1 MRHEIRSEI
10 HCGAECVIVQG
21 PGSTAEDWGS
31 PEAGQARSSRGPRT
45 GLCDSREPIWGD
57 RQGTEPPQHSKAV
70 PRDVTV
76 PTGLG
81 FFCQRI
87 QLLGKTQTGG
97 RVPRC
102 PSLGPLCLCHPNRDL
117 PRLWGG
123 VGALPVGCRDAGL
136 CVSVLQGASASEQ
149 TSERENLS
157 CEGRFP
163 WFSF

>member
-21 PGSTAEDWGS
+21 PGSTAEDRGS
-31 PEAGQARSSRGPRT
+31 PEASQARSSRGPRT

-76 PTGLG
+76 PIGLG

-87 QLLGKTQTGG
+87 QLLGKTQTVAGSPGVPHWG
-97 RVPRC
+97 R
-102 PSLGPLCLCHPNRDL
+102 
-117 PRLWGG
+117 
-123 VGALPVGCRDAGL
+123 
-136 CVSVLQGASASEQ
+136 CVSAIQ
-149 TSERENLS
+149 TGICLGFGEGWELCQLVAEMLGCVSLS
-157 CEGRFP
+157 CRVQVHLNEHQRGKI
-163 WFSF
+163 